1 MLSLRYTPSMYYGVV
16 NKSTISNYF
25 IKTYTVLIYQDKY
38 FQRADLAVADIT
50 ITREREKDADFTLPF
65 LDLGNKYFC
74 LDFIKYKTSYIK

>member
-1 MLSLRYTPSMYYGVV
+1 MLSLRYTPSMYYVFIV
-16 NKSTISNYF
+16 IKSTISNYF
-25 IKTYTVLIYQDKY
+25 IKTHIVLIYQVN

-74 LDFIKYKTSYIK
+74 LDFIKYKTSYKK

>member
-1 MLSLRYTPSMYYGVV
+1 M
-16 NKSTISNYF
+16 
-25 IKTYTVLIYQDKY
+25 IYQDN

-74 LDFIKYKTSYIK
+74 LDFIKYKTSYKKNSTFEKKTKKTSIIDIVTTSLLN

>member
-1 MLSLRYTPSMYYGVV
+1 M
-16 NKSTISNYF
+16 
-25 IKTYTVLIYQDKY
+25 IYQDN

-74 LDFIKYKTSYIK
+74 LDFIKYKTSYKKIARLKIKLKKHL